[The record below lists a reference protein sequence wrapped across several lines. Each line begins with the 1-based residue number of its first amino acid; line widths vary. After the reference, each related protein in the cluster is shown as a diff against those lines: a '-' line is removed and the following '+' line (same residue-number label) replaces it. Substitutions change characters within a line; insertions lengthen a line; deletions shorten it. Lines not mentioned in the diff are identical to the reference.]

1 MIKKCLWVF
10 SCPKCL
16 RPTQRL
22 CLARAGGDGTDCHQ
36 HHHCKLASL
45 CSGHPL
51 EKQNKAS
58 GKASLGIC
66 FHWDRSCFTPS
77 HNQQKK
83 CPTWSRVTIQ
93 LWKKWEEKRIPPAP
107 KWPIDSTI
115 FWSNQETETPKNF
128 GLQMENLSTLNQNC
142 QVPRMWIQALHW
154 QSSDED
160 SMLPM
165 QGAKFQSLVGERIS
179 TGRNQES

>member
-1 MIKKCLWVF
+1 M
-10 SCPKCL
+10 
-16 RPTQRL
+16 TNRL
-22 CLARAGGDGTDCHQ
+22 
-36 HHHCKLASL
+36 HHILVQP
-45 CSGHPL
+45 G
-51 EKQNKAS
+51 
-58 GKASLGIC
+58 
-66 FHWDRSCFTPS
+66 
-77 HNQQKK
+77 
-83 CPTWSRVTIQ
+83 
-93 LWKKWEEKRIPPAP
+93 
-107 KWPIDSTI
+107 
-115 FWSNQETETPKNF
+115 ETETPKNS